1 MYGKI
6 KGSVYSQ
13 KTNPHTKMGKGLETK
28 ERIIQTAI
36 DLFYERGYANASTRE
51 LVKRLGMTKSSIYS
65 HFSSKDEI
73 LFTIVQRA
81 GAKVLATLNEVIEK
95 YDDPVECLRRMI
107 SRFVSLL
114 EVMSKEAS
122 IFASELDQLPKNYR
136 KLCAE
141 QHRQVFSLF
150 RDKIS
155 ELEENNLIN
164 PNDRTL
170 LTFSILGAI
179 NWVYRWYNDAGPLSM
194 QDIADGIAKLVL
206 NGLLRTELSATEEG
220 VIFKNLK
227 KRDE

>member
-1 MYGKI
+1 MYGKT

-206 NGLLRTELSATEEG
+206 NGLLRTELSAMEEG
-220 VIFKNLK
+220 GNFQKFEET
-227 KRDE
+227 R